1 MSTLSKRYSFRGI
14 PLQQTDGEAAPPI
27 PALVRSW
34 GQPGKIKCTL
44 SPSRSVMLVDLK
56 LATKILVLQ
65 WRGVNDG
72 SGEDSKEPAQVLLL
86 PVNQYRRAITNVL

>member
-1 MSTLSKRYSFRGI
+1 
-14 PLQQTDGEAAPPI
+14 
-27 PALVRSW
+27 
-34 GQPGKIKCTL
+34 
-44 SPSRSVMLVDLK
+44 MLVDLK